1 MAASITFNGKEL
13 THKIDILQQRQ
24 LPFIAALTIS
34 GRKKGDESLASQ
46 VKKDLLNEMD
56 VEFKQV
62 APQTKWL
69 FDKPKARKNSLKT
82 VIYHKD
88 DAAKGNSP
96 ADYLKPQIDGGRVL
110 ETRFQKRLKQKGYIN
125 NSSYMFPLHN
135 APGSKVRGRLGPS
148 VYNKALWGISAMEDL
163 RGKISRKGVNI
174 YDKKKTSSYKTKGS
188 FIHVPENVAK
198 GNLGGKGQEQYAQMI
213 RGFAYKKGQPWHSIP
228 GPGIYKV
235 NPKGKGLTQIFKQFD
250 RVPSINVPIYDFKG
264 TASYSVEKNVE
275 RIFRMKVREV
285 LGS

>member
-1 MAASITFNGKEL
+1 MAASISFNGEKIIQE
-13 THKIDILQQRQ
+13 IDILQQRQ
-24 LPFIAALTIS
+24 IPFIAALTLS
-34 GRKKGDESLASQ
+34 GKHKDDVSLATQ
-46 VKKDLLNEMD
+46 VKKDLVVEMK
-56 VEFKQV
+56 ESFRQV
-62 APQTKWL
+62 APQTQRL
-69 FDKPKARKNSLKT
+69 FHTRATKTSLKT
-82 VIYHKD
+82 VVSHKD
-88 DAAKGNSP
+88 EAAKGQAP
-96 ADYLKPQIDGGRVL
+96 ADYLKPQIVGGRVL
-110 ETRFQKRLKQKGYIN
+110 ETEFQKRLKRKGYIK
-125 NSSYMFPLHN
+125 NSGYYFPLHN
-135 APGSKVRGRLGPS
+135 APGAKVRGRLAPS

-198 GNLGGKGQEQYAQMI
+198 DNLGGKGQEQYAQMI
-213 RGFAYKKGQPWHSIP
+213 RGYAYKKGQPWHSIP

-250 RVPSINVPIYDFKG
+250 SVPTINGQTYLFKE
-264 TASYSVEKNVE
+264 TATTSVNNNVE

>member
-46 VKKDLLNEMD
+46 VKKDLLLEMKD
-56 VEFKQV
+56 SFRQI
-62 APQTKWL
+62 APQTKWI

-88 DAAKGNSP
+88 ESAKGQAP
-96 ADYLKPQIDGGRVL
+96 ADYLKPQVVGGRVL

-125 NSSYMFPLHN
+125 NSSYMLPLHN
-135 APGSKVRGRLGPS
+135 APGAKVRGRLAPS

-163 RGKISRKGVNI
+163 RGKNI

-188 FIHVPENVAK
+188 FIHVPANVAK

-213 RGFAYKKGQPWHSIP
+213 RGFAYKKGENWGKIP

-235 NPKGKGLTQIFKQFD
+235 NPKGKGLTQIFRELD
-250 RVPSINVPIYDFKG
+250 RVPTINGQTYLFKE
-264 TASYSVEKNVE
+264 TATTSVINNAQ
-275 RIFRMKVREV
+275 RIFDMKVREV